1 MRAKKLKNA
10 HNGDTEI
17 MTNKSDEYL
26 VSKGHAYFV
35 LTLLFLLMAFDFIDR
50 QVLASLLPA
59 IKAEWSLSDTQ
70 LGMLVSSVNVSIA
83 LLALPVALLTDR
95 WSRRNTIG
103 IMSVFWSL
111 ATIACSF
118 AGNFYQLLI
127 ARFAVGVGEAGYSAG
142 GSALLGNLFPE
153 RKRATVV
160 GIFQS
165 GAMIGTV
172 LGVVLGGVIAAKWG
186 WRYAFGVVAVPGLL
200 LALLA
205 FFIKDYKTVIVQV
218 TGKDGERKNAS
229 WTQVLGMTLR
239 SPALVALFV
248 AHAAQLFFV
257 GTFSNWLPSFFNRV
271 HAMPMQQAGLR
282 TGVVLLIAAVGAA
295 LGGWIID
302 KLVGGKPQRRLFGC
316 ALFSLISAGV
326 FVSAFNMPASTTQG
340 TLIFVGAFFMLAVLG
355 PAMAAAMDLVHPGI
369 RTSALGMMIT
379 FANLFGMA
387 LGPTVAGMLSDKY
400 DLQTALLIVA
410 FLPFVAAAGYAIAAS
425 GYARARE
432 GVGTADMQAA

>member
-1 MRAKKLKNA
+1 
-10 HNGDTEI
+10 
-17 MTNKSDEYL
+17 MTNKPDEYL
-26 VSKGHAYFV
+26 VSKGHAYYV
-35 LTLLFLLMAFDFIDR
+35 LVLLFLLMAFDFIDR

-70 LGMLVSSVNVSIA
+70 LGMLVSSVNVAIA

-95 WSRRNTIG
+95 WSRKNTIG

-111 ATIACSF
+111 ATVACSF

-127 ARFAVGVGEAGYSAG
+127 ARFAVGTGEAGYSAG

-165 GAMIGTV
+165 GTMIGTV

-186 WRYAFGVVAVPGLL
+186 WRHAFGVVAVPGLI
-200 LALLA
+200 LAFAA
-205 FFIKDYKTVIVQV
+205 FFIKDYKTVLVQV
-218 TGKDGERKNAS
+218 TDKSGERKGAS
-229 WTQVLGMTLR
+229 WLQVLAMTVR
-239 SPALVALFV
+239 SPALVMLFIG
-248 AHAAQLFFV
+248 HAAQLFFV
-257 GTFSNWLPSFFNRV
+257 GTFSNWLPSFFNRM
-271 HAMPMQQAGLR
+271 HALPMQQAGLR
-282 TGVVLLIAAVGAA
+282 TGLVLIVAAAGAA
-295 LGGWIID
+295 LGGWFID
-302 KLVGGKPQRRLFGC
+302 KLVGAKPQRRLFGC
-316 ALFSLISAGV
+316 ALFSLISACV
-326 FVSAFNMPASTTQG
+326 FTSAFNLPASPTQG

-355 PAMAAAMDLVHPGI
+355 PAMAAAMDLVHPGV

-400 DLQTALLIVA
+400 DLQTALLIVSC
-410 FLPFVAAAGYAIAAS
+410 LPFVAGLGYAMAGAGYART
-425 GYARARE
+425 RAN
-432 GVGTADMQAA
+432 VGQAELQAA